1 MSYSTHF
8 PTMMYHTVHG
18 ALVASNYAS
27 VGGAPEAYG
36 SCRVCVLVSVSFRE
50 IVVSHISAIDEN

>member
-1 MSYSTHF
+1 METFVTTSIVTHQF
-8 PTMMYHTVHG
+8 ILYCLTVY
-18 ALVASNYAS
+18 YAS

-36 SCRVCVLVSVSFRE
+36 SRHVCVSVSFRE